1 MRATLLVNSMGMT
14 GKGGCSKF
22 VKIGLLVRQEQEVE
36 EGDSDVVALEA
47 VLVVAAMALVEASA
61 VVGVLPVALVVVVV
75 DTVEVEELE
84 EEEEEEVVVV
94 VMVVHPEDLMPA
106 APLRILSPTLPHLV
120 ESAARPFTFAT
131 SVSPNRTTVRVL
143 ILLAPVVHEQ

>member
-61 VVGVLPVALVVVVV
+61 VVGVLPVALVDVVV
-75 DTVEVEELE
+75 DTVEVEEQE
-84 EEEEEEVVVV
+84 EEGEEVVVV